1 PIWPETFC
9 YTVSEAWMNGI
20 PVVGTD
26 IGAVGERIR
35 ETGGGWLVKPDAEP
49 EEVMQLL
56 HHIMDHPGEYQE
68 KKEIVEEMDLKSV
81 EQMCGEYRRFYQELL
96 EFTEKEFPE
105 GKADFDF
112 VFQGLALGDPTV
124 SGRGTVAAMNRLKNE
139 NAALKA
145 SIEVT
150 QGTIS
155 YQMARKISDAKIPFK
170 DQIKKVLRRR

>member
-1 PIWPETFC
+1 
-9 YTVSEAWMNGI
+9 MNGI
-20 PVVGTD
+20 PVVATD
-26 IGAVGERIR
+26 IGAVGERVR

-68 KKEIVEEMDLKSV
+68 KKEIVEGLDLKSV
-81 EQMCGEYRRFYQELL
+81 EQMCGEYRSFYEELL
-96 EFTEKEFPE
+96 EFTEKDLSKERTDY
-105 GKADFDF
+105 DFI
-112 VFQGLALGDPTV
+112 FQGLALGDPTV
-124 SGRGTVAAMNRLKNE
+124 SGSGSVAAMNRLKNE

-150 QGTIS
+150 KGTLS

-170 DQIKKVLRRR
+170 DQIKKMLHRR